1 VLKLHFQSQR
11 KHRHIIFFSA
21 SSLLPDNIVEN
32 LRKLGRTAVNHSPLS
47 TVPEAVENRGLSLP
61 SFLPSTQADVHTL
74 TRTRRHK
81 RTATKDQ
88 AESFAGCCSGHFFT
102 LASRRTRTQ
111 SLLCAL
117 PPCAAQQP
125 AAVHDT
131 TETRARLKSAHLRH
145 YCAACKTSTAPPR
158 SKLVPV
164 LVG

>member
-1 VLKLHFQSQR
+1 
-11 KHRHIIFFSA
+11 
-21 SSLLPDNIVEN
+21 
-32 LRKLGRTAVNHSPLS
+32 VNHSPLS
-47 TVPEAVENRGLSLP
+47 TVPEAVENRGLPLP

-88 AESFAGCCSGHFFT
+88 AEGFAGCCSGHFFT
-102 LASRRTRTQ
+102 LASQ

-117 PPCAAQQP
+117 PPCPAQQP

-131 TETRARLKSAHLRH
+131 TETRARLKSAHLLRPRRH
-145 YCAACKTSTAPPR
+145 YCAACKTGTAPPR

-164 LVG
+164 LVPWTGAANLLGDSRSPPESAAAPRTEELRCAVRQWG